1 MAALTADV
9 HIPHLGTPT
18 KLSVK
23 AIGADT
29 FFAGALVFADSANGK
44 AQVVPASGDAFLGIC
59 ATQVIATAADDLVE
73 IYIDGCHALA
83 FAGAAE
89 ADVGNVVVID
99 IGGGTLTDNEADV
112 VSAADATVAAADILI
127 GKCIGL
133 NRDEVTRGWV
143 QLHLTSGI
151 ATSAGIGWGG

>member
-44 AQVVPASGDAFLGIC
+44 AQVVPATGDAFLGIC
-59 ATQVIATAADDLVE
+59 AKQVVAATDDLVE
-73 IYIDGCHALA
+73 IYIDGTHAIA

-127 GKCIGL
+127 GKCVGL
-133 NRDEVTRGWV
+133 NADEPARGWV
-143 QLHLTSGI
+143 QLHVTSGI
-151 ATSAGIGWGG
+151 ATSAAIGWGG